1 MDDQNWE
8 NETYVPGMLSMR
20 SAWQGDEG
28 DDNVKENWFEDE
40 DEEEPQK
47 APVTPS
53 QPKNDS
59 ERSKLKASAANEKAE
74 KERQLT
80 QKELEEIQK
89 KSDLAIARETFSSLN
104 MGAETSDALNSL
116 SGDFDLMRRIIV
128 EKVTDTQNNEGYAEF
143 IDRLFHDLCA
153 SMSSE
158 VVRKIARNLNSLSN
172 EISKI
177 EKEKHKPKPKKK
189 NTIAKLSRGG
199 DFIDELKAGMEDAYD
214 YYDDE
219 DFM

>member
-47 APVTPS
+47 APVAPS
-53 QPKNDS
+53 QPKKDS
-59 ERSKLKASAANEKAE
+59 KHSKLEASATAEKAE

-89 KSDLAIARETFSSLN
+89 KSDLAIARETFN

-143 IDRLFHDLCA
+143 IDQLFHDLCA

-158 VVRKIARNLNSLSN
+158 TVRKIARNLNSLSN

-177 EKEKHKPKPKKK
+177 EKEKHKPKAKKK

-219 DFM
+219 DF

>member
-47 APVTPS
+47 APVAPS
-53 QPKNDS
+53 QPKKDS
-59 ERSKLKASAANEKAE
+59 KHSKLEASATAEKAE
-74 KERQLT
+74 K
-80 QKELEEIQK
+80 
-89 KSDLAIARETFSSLN
+89 
-104 MGAETSDALNSL
+104 
-116 SGDFDLMRRIIV
+116 
-128 EKVTDTQNNEGYAEF
+128 NNEGYAEF
-143 IDRLFHDLCA
+143 IDQLFHDLCA

-158 VVRKIARNLNSLSN
+158 TVRKIARNLNSLSN

-177 EKEKHKPKPKKK
+177 EKEKHKPKAKKK